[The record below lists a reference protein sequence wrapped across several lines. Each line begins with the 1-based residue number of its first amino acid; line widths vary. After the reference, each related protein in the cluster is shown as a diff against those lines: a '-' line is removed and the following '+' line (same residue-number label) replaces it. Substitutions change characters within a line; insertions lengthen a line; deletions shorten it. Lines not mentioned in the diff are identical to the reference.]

1 VLTVFTRGGPSG
13 LAPESRRRSDPVDD
27 NDDDMGLGGSDDG
40 VDCAAVGEGDA
51 DAACEGEGAT
61 GNLSLRVPLMLPW
74 VLTLAAGAAAAKL
87 VCVGVGGGG
96 DLLESS
102 SAEPLLGAC
111 LFSS

>member
-1 VLTVFTRGGPSG
+1 VLTVFTRSGPSG

-27 NDDDMGLGGSDDG
+27 DDDDMGLGGSDDG
-40 VDCAAVGEGDA
+40 DCAAVGEGDA

-61 GNLSLRVPLMLPW
+61 GNLSRRVPLMLPC
-74 VLTLAAGAAAAKL
+74 VLTLAAGAAAATL